1 MHPTAPPRPQAAP
14 PVLVTS
20 RPLDEYC
27 ASFGLTRAQLG
38 HLSGPVLDC
47 PGGAAALAAE
57 ARALGCEVL
66 AADPGYALGPDRLA
80 ALAADGRAVMADAI
94 RRDPRRHLPAD
105 RRHRPEKYL
114 RSWDRARHLF
124 AADATAHPER
134 YVAAA
139 LPRLPF
145 ADGTFALTLSSY
157 LLFAYPAVFGPAD
170 QLRALRELARV
181 TAPGGE
187 VRIHPLY
194 DERGRPC
201 PHLTELRA
209 ALRHHGITSR
219 VLATPGTGRRTA
231 RVLALRP
238 QAPRGARG
246 APGNADGPWAA
257 PRTDPP
263 GGRSE
268 APGMYR

>member
-1 MHPTAPPRPQAAP
+1 MRPTAPPRPAPAP

-27 ASFGLTRAQLG
+27 AGFGLTRAGLG
-38 HLSGPVLDC
+38 RLPGPVLDC
-47 PGGAAALAAE
+47 PGGAAGLAAE
-57 ARALGCEVL
+57 ARALGCEVV
-66 AADPGYALGPDRLA
+66 AADPGYALGPGRLA
-80 ALAADGRAVMADAI
+80 ALAAGGRAAMADAI

-105 RRHRPEKYL
+105 RRHRPDPYL
-114 RSWDRARHLF
+114 RSWDRARRLF
-124 AADATAHPER
+124 TADATAHPDR

-187 VRIHPLY
+187 ARIYPLN
-194 DERGRPC
+194 DGRGRPC

-209 ALRHHGITSR
+209 ALRHHRIANR
-219 VLATPGTGRRTA
+219 VLRTGPTGRVLVLTA
-231 RVLALRP
+231 P
-238 QAPRGARG
+238 
-246 APGNADGPWAA
+246 
-257 PRTDPP
+257 
-263 GGRSE
+263 
-268 APGMYR
+268 